1 MTDAE
6 AAIALAHRLRII
18 ASMNTARTAWVF
30 ATAMVFTSAGRAL
43 GQIND
48 GWQMETAEPLT
59 PWMAIL
65 YSLLGLVLIC
75 IGAFKRAKRER
86 A

>member
-1 MTDAE
+1 MPRR
-6 AAIALAHRLRII
+6 AIALANSLRII
-18 ASMNTARTAWVF
+18 ATMNTTRTAWVF
-30 ATAMVFTSAGRAL
+30 ATAMALMSAGQAW
-43 GQIND
+43 GQIDD
-48 GWQMETAEPLT
+48 GWRMETAEPLT

-65 YSLLGLVLIC
+65 YSVVGLVLIC